1 MSFFNIPGLYLL
13 VAPPGSGKTSLIKFE
28 IFKGAQKKSYNLIV
42 IFTSTPSDYDDVIN
56 SDYIYTRFSE
66 DALARIMRYQR
77 DNPSCKTL
85 LIFDDMVGAM
95 NFNSDLINQLV
106 TQYRHYNLGVVI
118 ATQYCKKIPPTTRES
133 CTKAFILGLNSRDA
147 FKACFESFGQIFQKF
162 NVFQNYVEKN
172 TLNHNFIVIDNKTRD
187 PNLRFT
193 VKRIDIN
200 SIPTNTRIEF

>member
-13 VAPPGSGKTSLIKFE
+13 IAPPGSGKTSLIRFE
-28 IFKGAQKKSYNLIV
+28 IFKGAQKKTYNFV
-42 IFTSTPSDYDDVIN
+42 FIFTSTPDDYNDIIN

-66 DALARIMRYQR
+66 DSLARIMKFQK
-77 DNPSCKTL
+77 DNPGCRIL

-147 FKACFESFGQIFQKF
+147 FKACFESFGQVFQKL
-162 NVFQNYVEKN
+162 NVFQNYIEKN
-172 TLNHNFIVIDNKTRD
+172 TMNHNFIVIDNKTRD

-193 VKRIDIN
+193 IKKIDIN
-200 SIPTNTRIEF
+200 TIPKNMRIEF